1 MFNAV
6 HTNDLIIYKSSLLN
20 SRNGIYHGFGARV
33 GGVSNSPYNTLNL
46 GLSIGDIPE
55 NVHKNR
61 ELFFQALKSDPQQF
75 AQGVQVHGNTIQIVD
90 HPGTFESTDALLTI
104 RKNIPLIIKTA
115 DCAPVILFEPE
126 QEVIAA
132 VHAGWRS
139 VVKGILENT
148 IRIMVENFDCE
159 PEIIKCAIGPSIR
172 SCCYE
177 VKSDVSSRFPDDV
190 ILWKNNKSYLD
201 IPKAIQLRLIDQ
213 GIQIENIDDSQLCT
227 ACNEKLFFSHRRDK
241 GKTGRMMTAVYL
253 T

>member
-1 MFNAV
+1 VAD
-6 HTNDLIIYKSSLLN
+6 TLTDLIVYQSSLLN
-20 SRNGIYHGFGARV
+20 SRNGSCHGFSTRA

-46 GLSIGDIPE
+46 GLSVGDIPE

-61 ELFFQALKSDPQQF
+61 ELFFQTLKSDPQRF
-75 AQGVQVHGNTIQIVD
+75 AQGIQVHGNTIQIVD
-90 HPGTFESTDALLTI
+90 HPDTFESTDALITTQ
-104 RKNIPLIIKTA
+104 KNIPLVIKTA

-126 QEVIAA
+126 QGVIAA

-148 IRIMVENFDCE
+148 IRIMVRDFNCNPEN
-159 PEIIKCAIGPSIR
+159 IKSAIGPSIR

-177 VKSDVSSRFPDDV
+177 VKNDVSSRFPDDV
-190 ILWKNNKSYLD
+190 ILWENSKSYLD

-213 GIQIENIDDSQLCT
+213 GMQIENIDDSQLCT

-241 GKTGRMMTAVYL
+241 GKTGRMMMAVYL

>member
-1 MFNAV
+1 MFNVV
-6 HTNDLIIYKSSLLN
+6 HINDLIVYKSSLLN
-20 SRNGIYHGFGARV
+20 SWNGICHGFSTRA
-33 GGVSNSPYNTLNL
+33 GGVSNFPYNTLNL
-46 GLSIGDIPE
+46 GLSVGDIPE

-61 ELFFQALKSDPQQF
+61 ELFFQALKSNPQQF

-90 HPGTFESTDALLTI
+90 HPGTFESADALITTQ
-104 RKNIPLIIKTA
+104 KNISLVIKTA
-115 DCAPVILFEPE
+115 DCAPMILFDPE
-126 QEVIAA
+126 QGVIAA

-148 IRIMVENFDCE
+148 VRTMVRDFYCN
-159 PEIIKCAIGPSIR
+159 PKNIKCAIGPSIR

-177 VKSDVSSRFPDDV
+177 VKSDLSSRFPDNV
-190 ILWKNNKSYLD
+190 ILWENNKLYLD

-213 GIQIENIDDSQLCT
+213 GIHIENIDDSRLCT

-241 GKTGRMMTAVYL
+241 GKTGRMMMAVYL

>member
-6 HTNDLIIYKSSLLN
+6 HTNDLIVYQSALLN
-20 SRNGIYHGFGARV
+20 SWNGICHGFSARV

-46 GLSIGDIPE
+46 GLSVGDIPE

-61 ELFFQALKSDPQQF
+61 ELFFQALKSDPQQS
-75 AQGVQVHGNTIQIVD
+75 AQGIQVHGNTIQIVD
-90 HPGTFESTDALLTI
+90 HPGTFESADALITTQ
-104 RKNIPLIIKTA
+104 KNIPLVIKTA

-126 QEVIAA
+126 QRVVAA
-132 VHAGWRS
+132 VHAGWQS

-148 IRIMVENFDCE
+148 IRIMTENFNCK

-177 VKSDVSSRFPDDV
+177 VKNDVSRRFPDDV
-190 ILWKNNKSYLD
+190 ILWENNKSYLD
-201 IPKAIQLRLIDQ
+201 IPKAIQVRLVDQ

>member
-6 HTNDLIIYKSSLLN
+6 HTNDLIVYQSSLLN
-20 SRNGIYHGFGARV
+20 SRNDIYHGFSTRV
-33 GGVSNSPYNTLNL
+33 GGVSNFPYNTPNL
-46 GLSIGDIPE
+46 GLSVGDIPE

-61 ELFFQALKSDPQQF
+61 ELFFQALKSDPQRF
-75 AQGVQVHGNTIQIVD
+75 AQGVQVHGDAIQIVN
-90 HPGTFESTDALLTI
+90 HPGIFESTDALITTQ
-104 RKNIPLIIKTA
+104 KNIPLVIKTA

-126 QEVIAA
+126 QGVIAA
-132 VHAGWRS
+132 VHTGWRS

-148 IRIMVENFDCE
+148 IRTMVENFDCK

-177 VKSDVSSRFPDDV
+177 VKNDVSSRFPDDV
-190 ILWKNNKSYLD
+190 ILRKKNNSYLD

-213 GIQIENIDDSQLCT
+213 GIQQENIDDSELCT

>member
-6 HTNDLIIYKSSLLN
+6 HINDLIVYQSSLLN
-20 SRNGIYHGFGARV
+20 SWNGICHGFSTRA
-33 GGVSNSPYNTLNL
+33 GGVSNSPHNTLNL
-46 GLSIGDIPE
+46 GLSVGDTPE

-61 ELFFQALKSDPQQF
+61 KLFFQALKSDPQQF

-90 HPGTFESTDALLTI
+90 HPDTFESTDALITI
-104 RKNIPLIIKTA
+104 RKNIPLVIKTA
-115 DCAPVILFEPE
+115 DCTPVILFEPE
-126 QEVIAA
+126 QRVVAA

-139 VVKGILENT
+139 VVRGILKNT
-148 IRIMVENFDCE
+148 IRTMVRDFNCNPEN
-159 PEIIKCAIGPSIR
+159 IKCATGPSIR

-190 ILWKNNKSYLD
+190 LVRHNSNEYLD

-227 ACNEKLFFSHRRDK
+227 ACNEKLFFSHRREK
-241 GKTGRMMTAVYL
+241 GKTGRMMMAVYL